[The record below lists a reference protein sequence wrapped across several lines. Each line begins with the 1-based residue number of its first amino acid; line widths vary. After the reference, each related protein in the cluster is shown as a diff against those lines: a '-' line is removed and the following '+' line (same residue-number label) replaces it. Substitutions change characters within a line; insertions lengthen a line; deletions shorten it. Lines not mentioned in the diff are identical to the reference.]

1 MILSK
6 TFINFRYTNT
16 LESEG
21 RNGTV
26 TIFRHPFL
34 QTWGL
39 SVGEFGCLFI
49 FFLWNSV
56 KDHPLDKDIDE
67 VTKPKTQKFSAFIF
81 LPASIMHVTF
91 RCFIFLSLTFTTPGS
106 YQMLAGTILVFTCIL
121 SRIFLKRILSWIKW
135 LGVLIIVIGE

>member
-1 MILSK
+1 M
-6 TFINFRYTNT
+6 
-16 LESEG
+16 ESEG

-39 SVGEFGCLFI
+39 SAGEFSCLFI

-56 KDHPLDKDIDE
+56 KDHFCDKKMEENDPK
-67 VTKPKTQKFSAFIF
+67 KPKKTQKFNPFIF

-135 LGVLIIVIGE
+135 LGVLIIVNGE